1 MAVSDIVY
9 WVWYSQI
16 KGISSKVKL
25 KLIDMM
31 ESPKELFMSSGE
43 CLRHGNISPAIID
56 KITRESAVDNIE
68 RYVRLLEKYTD
79 INIVT
84 YYDHKYPRLLCEI
97 NDPPLVLYYKGD
109 IDILN
114 SHCIAVVGTRNAT
127 TKGKYHARSFAQEF
141 AAQGY
146 TVVSGMAKGIDAAAH
161 IGALSTGK
169 TCAVLGCGVDI
180 VYPAENKEL
189 YSKICAEGLVLSEF
203 LPGASP
209 QRWSFP
215 VRNRII
221 SGLCESTLLIEAPE
235 KSGAMN
241 TVTHAIEQNRD
252 VYVLFDNGD
261 SVEFS
266 GNRKLI
272 DDGAVGVSDPYEI
285 MTNADFNAFDA
296 TKREI
301 LFSRDIQTKENK
313 DILFEDNVKDERTEK
328 DTSSLSDDE
337 KTVFDIIRSGIHHF
351 DDIVNKS
358 GLNISDVSFAL
369 TMLEFNGFII
379 QKLGKMYD
387 EA

>member
-16 KGISSKVKL
+16 KGISSRVKL
-25 KLIDMM
+25 KLIEMM
-31 ESPKELFMSSGE
+31 ESPKELFMSSGK
-43 CLRHGNISPAIID
+43 CLRRSNISPTIID

-68 RYVRLLEKYTD
+68 RYVRLLEQYTD
-79 INIVT
+79 IGIVT

-141 AAQGY
+141 AAQRY

-189 YSKICAEGLVLSEF
+189 YNKICADGLVLSEF
-203 LPGASP
+203 LPGTSP

-241 TVTHAIEQNRD
+241 TVTHAVEQNRD
-252 VYVLFDNGD
+252 VYVLLDGGD

-266 GNRKLI
+266 GNRRLI
-272 DDGAVGVSDPYEI
+272 EEGAVGVSDPYEI
-285 MTNADFNAFDA
+285 MINADFNAFDSV
-296 TKREI
+296 KSEG
-301 LFSRDIQTKENK
+301 LFSGKIDLGKTAS
-313 DILFEDNVKDERTEK
+313 DNEKNVTRTEK

-337 KTVFDIIRSGIHHF
+337 KMIFDIIKGGTHHF
-351 DDIVNKS
+351 DDIVNRS
-358 GLNISDVSFAL
+358 GLGISDVGFAF

-379 QKLGKMYD
+379 QKLGKMYE